1 MAAILEVQKE
11 IIYFLE
17 ESHFIDL
24 YLKNGRRKSH
34 VLKVDRK
41 MDVATTI
48 NQLFIIYLF
57 I

>member
-11 IIYFLE
+11 IIYFSE

-24 YLKNGRRKSH
+24 YLKNGRRKNH

>member
-1 MAAILEVQKE
+1 MAAILEVQNE
-11 IIYFLE
+11 IIYFSE

-24 YLKNGRRKSH
+24 YLKYGRRKSH

-48 NQLFIIYLF
+48 NQLFYLF